1 MSLLNFEPAI
11 SFSPQLAATIGLEEA
26 IVFALL
32 EQTASLAPQNLC
44 QVACQS
50 LQARLPFLPDGELQ
64 RICKHLSDL
73 GLLQVH
79 SAPFGQQA
87 VFSFSLAS
95 QKTASQQAAK
105 PAPAIAKK
113 PNTANTISPKF
124 KPNQDC
130 IKQIQQHGI
139 PLAFA
144 KAQLPEFISYWHE
157 RGEVSHA
164 WNNKF
169 LQRVVKAW
177 QQHKS
182 DLPFAISS
190 ETKAMANAWQPSA
203 DAFDILVNIGIKQDF
218 IKSCIPEFILYWQE
232 RGDVTNTWNSKFVQH
247 VKRQWAKFTSTL
259 KFDSDPKLIQSNW
272 QPADE
277 VFDIIA
283 MANIDA
289 NFARQQIPEFVLY
302 WQESKQLHNSWNSK
316 FLQHVKYRW
325 AQQHQMQGYSN
336 ERQQNAS
343 SKHQANDFI
352 SKHTDTSWA
361 EGI

>member
-1 MSLLNFEPAI
+1 MPLSNFESTL

-32 EQTASLAPQNLC
+32 EQTSAVVGQNHCDISC
-44 QVACQS
+44 QALQS
-50 LQARLPFLPDGELQ
+50 RLTFIPAEQLQ
-64 RICKHLSDL
+64 RVLKQLADL
-73 GLLQVH
+73 TLITIH
-79 SAPFGQQA
+79 SPPFGQQA
-87 VFSFSLAS
+87 RFAFTMANQTSA
-95 QKTASQQAAK
+95 KAK
-105 PAPAIAKK
+105 PLQIERK
-113 PNTANTISPKF
+113 PNTANRISPKF
-124 KPNQDC
+124 KPNADC

-139 PLAFA
+139 PLDFA
-144 KAQLPEFISYWHE
+144 KAQLAEFIHYWQQ
-157 RGEVSHA
+157 RGEIAHSWDH
-164 WNNKF
+164 KF

-182 DLPFAISS
+182 DLPFALSNQNQ
-190 ETKAMANAWQPSA
+190 AMANAWQPSP
-203 DAFDILVNIGIKQDF
+203 DAFDILSNIGIKPDF

-259 KFDSDPKLIQSNW
+259 KFDSEPKLIQSNW
-272 QPADE
+272 QPANE

-316 FLQHVKYRW
+316 FLQHVKHRW
-325 AQQHQMQGYSN
+325 AQQHQLQGYAN

-343 SKHQANDFI
+343 AKHQATDFI